1 MLNSSPDAIR
11 TALTGVHD
19 INLEKDIVSADMVK
33 DIQIDGD
40 NIRISLQM
48 GYPANGYLDTLRDAV
63 TERLRQI
70 PGCRVST

>member
-1 MLNSSPDAIR
+1 MPMLNTNPDAIKSILAR
-11 TALTGVHD
+11 VQD
-19 INLEKDIVSADMVK
+19 INLEKDLVSAEVVK

-48 GYPANGYLDTLRDAV
+48 GYPANGYIDTLRDVV

-70 PGCRVST
+70 PGV